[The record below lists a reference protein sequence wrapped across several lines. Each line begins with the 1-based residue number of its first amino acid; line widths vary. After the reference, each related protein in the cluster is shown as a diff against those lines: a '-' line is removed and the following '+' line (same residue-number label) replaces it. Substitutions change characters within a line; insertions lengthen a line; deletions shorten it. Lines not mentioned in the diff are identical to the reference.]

1 MNPKIYS
8 NINNYL
14 IIYTPK
20 VIPWGQMDKQ
30 TNKQMDGRTDGRTN
44 INSLRMS
51 YQTNYSKQKYF
62 VNVLSQF
69 GDHVLQNTCWKF
81 GVLLLLSAYVYDPTC
96 IGPQY
101 NKKPIW

>member
-30 TNKQMDGRTDGRTN
+30 TNGRTN
-44 INSLRMS
+44 KQTDGPTNIYSIFRDKLSLPHGSLDSVEDDLEEEERRVAEYIDKPKRES
-51 YQTNYSKQKYF
+51 YLPDI
-62 VNVLSQF
+62 VHGSQP
-69 GDHVLQNTCWKF
+69 LT
-81 GVLLLLSAYVYDPTC
+81 
-96 IGPQY
+96 
-101 NKKPIW
+101 